1 MDISAFFKKSCIAF
15 LLLILLACGGT
26 DGPKWP
32 DISVSESSY
41 DFGGIVLDNSS
52 DRTFVITNIGSAPL
66 KIGDISLSGDDCF
79 SILAGG
85 TCSDRTLAVNGTCL
99 LTVRFSPTDQ
109 GSFTGTLSILSNDWY
124 GTETIGLSG
133 EGYGL
138 SV

>member
-41 DFGGIVLDNSS
+41 DFGGIVRDNSS
-52 DRTFVITNIGSAPL
+52 DKTFVITNKGSAPL
-66 KIGDISLSGDDCF
+66 AIGIISLATGHDF
-79 SILAGG
+79 SIFAD
-85 TCSDRTLAVNGTCL
+85 TCSGRTLAVNGTCS
-99 LTVRFSPTDQ
+99 LTARFSPTDQ
-109 GSFTGTLSILSNDWY
+109 GFFSDTLSIPSNDWY

-133 EGYGL
+133 EG
-138 SV
+138 